1 MLKSNTKVST
11 QDGVVTNNSSGSA
24 MSSDAAGRF
33 TLFLESCV
41 PVVNSLNFG
50 HPLLFG
56 PASLQLAQIK
66 AQLALQQLNALAT
79 GNHAVPAL
87 SLLNLLKVTMSHP
100 LYNPRGAPFTG
111 QRPVVSGQYGIG
123 SQSAVDI
130 GGARMGPSTIISS
143 LMSQQLGFPMTPHS
157 TPLSQDMKSA
167 IDMHIRGAREE
178 VRLFNQMM
186 QQQKIVDPRIRKE
199 TREEVLTQGTGF
211 SSQRVPGR
219 LDEQST
225 VDWSIYQAPS
235 KLFSPQVV
243 AQPSPPT
250 QMFQPSGFGATTT
263 GGGRGS
269 LESQPS
275 VGPTRYT
282 SESASSILASFGLS
296 NEDLEHLSH
305 YPDEQLTP
313 DNLPFILRD
322 IRLQKAKRNLTDVD
336 HARAS
341 SAEHISTESRQSKVI
356 DYGHSSKFG
365 YSDENPDSF
374 QLDQHRKESPA
385 YVVESSV
392 NSTSFP
398 MVDSKRSQP
407 NTIVGPKKPAMD
419 QRKHSS
425 DAKNIKAAASRDPG
439 PKSMPASSRS
449 AVLSPAHS
457 GRSNLMNFPEGSSGS
472 KSGYGTSKGPWPLSF
487 PSSNSTKRLPT
498 PTMMN
503 DYSAASPRI
512 FPHTCSLC
520 NIECVQ
526 IKDWIEHQ
534 NTSIH
539 IESCRRLRKQ
549 YPDWNVETVSVSRHD
564 RNTSLDR
571 RSPTRRTRSPS
582 RSQSWSRS
590 PSPWRYHGRSGS
602 RSRRLRSRSRSR
614 SSRKYRRSRSRSR
627 SPRRAL
633 RNSPQV
639 HRRSRTPRRS
649 RSRSYSHPSRR
660 LSPHRSSPRRS
671 TRSSST
677 EKLAKKLIES
687 SGLSA
692 TDNVTLEAMMQSLA
706 PALMAELAKRKI
718 SSKKSSSSSWT
729 SKKTESLK
737 HRTVSKSSH
746 SSAARNTSS
755 SDVKLSASQSKN
767 VRVKKK
773 AGPGT
778 ACLLRLKGIPFSASH
793 QDLVDAVEPFG
804 KINHAILMK
813 SIKEA
818 SVCMEREEDAKAL
831 AECRNLKIRGR
842 VIEIYLAKDVA
853 KEQKKAVMKKKEMPA
868 SKSSRA
874 KVPARNLGTSV
885 MKKPMKK
892 QEVSKFVVE
901 ISGLPE
907 SGCTVEDLAKL
918 ASPFGIASEVTI
930 AVTKRKALLGL
941 PDMEALEK
949 MVKAC
954 KDAPP
959 KIQDHQLTVTPAS
972 KPVDLSNVES
982 LFKVLM
988 EMENPAE
995 LAGLA
1000 DRLLVVSN
1008 VPVGSSGTN
1017 DVQELVKRFGAV
1029 KQALV
1034 LNYRIIFE
1042 MDSGSTAQAVHAR
1055 FLKFPCIIQN
1065 NPLTF
1070 SVIIKPAKSTEEV
1083 KKKTEVK
1090 QSFKPGMKPYDSS
1103 KKGSA
1108 SSKATSGKA
1117 KAGKPHASPFGTVKD
1132 MPVFARGTAA
1142 SRASAATS
1150 KTATTTTFSSATTAS
1165 SVAICTSGTAEAS
1178 ETEVAQ
1184 GQTSEVPASSV
1195 SSVALVSSLSCS
1207 ETVAEVEA
1215 PPITTEE
1222 WVFEKEPPMDIENQQ
1237 TGLCD
1242 SLKNSTVVC
1251 QTEKDQQDQPKPK
1264 EQSEDELNGGP
1275 APSVHHPDESVIIE
1289 PAEDHTSTVMVDDS
1303 KQNTEVNQAETTAA
1317 EPVLASTDPLV
1328 SSTDSQT
1335 IKPECD
1341 MITCSVPSDTVDLTG
1356 LGAFDSPRSTAGP
1369 SGTVDLASIS
1379 NLSVPEPQP
1388 DLAQPQPDLAQPQPD
1403 LAQPQPDLAQ
1413 PQPDLAQPQP
1423 DLAQPQPDLAQPQ
1436 PDLAQPQLE
1445 RQPSIPVHQPS
1456 ILEHQPGADSIQP
1469 AAGTKTPSP
1478 DGPDDKSLDFPPVTP
1493 EILRALEKA
1502 VQECRM
1508 RASLQAKNSCMASS
1522 VDKKPRP
1529 LTEKSRCSDS
1539 PEKDRLSRTKSRAQS
1554 DEEHPPITWRGG
1566 SSGSSSG
1573 SRKSKHDDSPASK
1586 RVKGR
1591 EDSKHKS
1598 YNTRSS
1604 KTQGN
1609 SKAVESK
1616 PIEEPSLD
1624 DFSEDTFPF
1633 DLDEFV
1639 TVDEVGEEVDM
1650 PWPQD
1655 HFLHDV
1661 QPPTKRRRSQEP
1673 TKGQQSL
1680 KKPSASSTP
1689 RSQAEKKAAASVSK
1703 PLKKSG
1709 QSAKAK
1715 QGKTSAKLTGHKT
1728 RTDFTAA
1735 ADQDASIETVKL
1747 EVVPAD
1753 STPEPVPVILES
1765 ESEVVRKYSAAVAD
1779 KQEESKE
1786 PGQTVCP
1793 QDGSFPSAA
1802 VEEVLQI
1809 PLTEELKAE
1818 DRQAVQ
1824 PTEKFQAESEGEGT
1838 EVALVTLDEV
1848 SEEEEDFPED
1858 EEELLCLAGAGEDP
1872 EALVTVDEVGGDEDP
1887 FLQAV
1892 RDLQALVT
1900 LDEIVE
1906 EDGNEEPSSERF
1918 PFGLDDET
1926 GEAFNPEALVTLDET
1941 QGDDEMEEEES
1952 KKNTG
1957 KTTTQLSSAAELGET
1972 ESPGA
1977 EELRKMNFVTVDEV
1991 GEEEEELQGE
2001 EAKNSVRVPEV
2012 TDVKKEGSK
2021 ALVTEPAPCPATAPP
2036 STQTEEHPGGLAP
2049 ASTPDGSDVPSS
2061 ESLAKEQREKPSS
2074 LTQELVENQHE
2085 PQQGGAFK
2093 VENEARAELVTEE
2106 PAMKRSRSDTLFL
2119 KDSKLPP
2126 FSPDQPIGLEFVVP
2140 KTGFFCKLCS
2150 LFYGNEETAKKTHCS
2165 SLKHYQN
2172 VERYLLKQKI
2182 QRSRGP
2188 SQESVPQ

>member
-11 QDGVVTNNSSGSA
+11 QDGVVTTSSSGSG
-24 MSSDAAGRF
+24 MTSDAAGRF

-111 QRPVVSGQYGIG
+111 QRPIVSGQYGIS

-130 GGARMGPSTIISS
+130 GGARMGPSSIISS
-143 LMSQQLGFPMTPHS
+143 IMSQQLGFQMTPHS

-178 VRLFNQMM
+178 VRLFSQMM

-199 TREEVLTQGTGF
+199 AREEVLTQGTGF

-235 KLFSPQVV
+235 KLFSSQVV

-250 QMFQPSGFGATTT
+250 QMFQPSGFGAT

-392 NSTSFP
+392 NSASFP

-449 AVLSPAHS
+449 AVLSTAHS

-487 PSSNSTKRLPT
+487 PSSNSSKRLPT

-549 YPDWNVETVSVSRHD
+549 YPDWNVETVSVSRHE
-564 RNTSLDR
+564 RNTSRDH

-590 PSPWRYHGRSGS
+590 PSPWHYHGRSGS

-614 SSRKYRRSRSRSR
+614 SPRKYRRSRSRSR

-639 HRRSRTPRRS
+639 HRRSHTPRRS

-660 LSPHRSSPRRS
+660 LSPHRSSPRQS

-692 TDNVTLEAMMQSLA
+692 TDNITLEDMMQSLA
-706 PALMAELAKRKI
+706 PALMAELAKRKV

-737 HRTVSKSSH
+737 HRTVSKSGR
-746 SSAARNTSS
+746 SSTARNTSS
-755 SDVKLSASQSKN
+755 SDVKSSASQSKN

-793 QDLVDAVEPFG
+793 QDLVEAVEPFG

-853 KEQKKAVMKKKEMPA
+853 KEQKKPVVKKKEMLA
-868 SKSSRA
+868 SKSSTRA
-874 KVPARNLGTSV
+874 KVPARSLGASV

-941 PDMEALEK
+941 PDVEALEK

-954 KDAPP
+954 KDAPL
-959 KIQDHQLTVTPAS
+959 KIQDHELTVTPAA
-972 KPVDLSNVES
+972 KPVDLRNVES

-988 EMENPAE
+988 EIGNPAE

-1042 MDSGSTAQAVHAR
+1042 MDSSSTAQAVHAR

-1070 SVIIKPAKSTEEV
+1070 SVITKPAKSTEEV

-1108 SSKATSGKA
+1108 SSRATSGKA
-1117 KAGKPHASPFGTVKD
+1117 KAGKAQASIFGAVKD
-1132 MPVFARGTAA
+1132 TPVFARGTAA
-1142 SRASAATS
+1142 SRGSAATS
-1150 KTATTTTFSSATTAS
+1150 KTTTTFSSPTTAS
-1165 SVAICTSGTAEAS
+1165 SVAISTSGTADAS
-1178 ETEVAQ
+1178 EGEVAQ
-1184 GQTSEVPASSV
+1184 GQTIEVPASSI
-1195 SSVALVSSLSCS
+1195 SSVALVSSSGGS
-1207 ETVAEVEA
+1207 ETVAVSVSNEVET
-1215 PPITTEE
+1215 PPITEE
-1222 WVFEKEPPMDIENQQ
+1222 WGSEKEPPMEIENQQ
-1237 TGLCD
+1237 SVLCD
-1242 SLKNSTVVC
+1242 SLKNSTVVR
-1251 QTEKDQQDQPKPK
+1251 QTEKDQQDQKPM
-1264 EQSEDELNGGP
+1264 EQSEEALNGDP
-1275 APSVHHPDESVIIE
+1275 APSVKHPDESVITE
-1289 PAEDHTSTVMVDDS
+1289 SVEDHTNTVMFDES
-1303 KQNTEVNQAETTAA
+1303 KQNTEVKQAETTAA
-1317 EPVLASTDPLV
+1317 EPVLVNTDPLV

-1341 MITCSVPSDTVDLTG
+1341 MITCSVPPDTADLTG
-1356 LGAFDSPRSTAGP
+1356 VETLDSLPSTAGP
-1369 SGTVDLASIS
+1369 LGTVDIASIS
-1379 NLSVPEPQP
+1379 KPSVPERQPDLAERQPDIAEPQP
-1388 DLAQPQPDLAQPQPD
+1388 DIAEPQPDIAEPQLD
-1403 LAQPQPDLAQ
+1403 IVE
-1413 PQPDLAQPQP
+1413 
-1423 DLAQPQPDLAQPQ
+1423 
-1436 PDLAQPQLE
+1436 PQLE
-1445 RQPSIPVHQPS
+1445 PQPSIPV
-1456 ILEHQPGADSIQP
+1456 HQPGADSIQP
-1469 AAGTKTPSP
+1469 AAGTKTGSP
-1478 DGPDDKSLDFPPVTP
+1478 DGQDDKSLDFPPVTP

-1508 RASLQAKNSCMASS
+1508 RASLQAKNSYMAASAE
-1522 VDKKPRP
+1522 KKPRP
-1529 LTEKSRCSDS
+1529 LAEKSRCSDS
-1539 PEKDRLSRTKSRAQS
+1539 PEKDRLSRTKGRAQS
-1554 DEEHPPITWRGG
+1554 DEEHPPVTRRGG

-1573 SRKSKHDDSPASK
+1573 SRKSKYDDSPASK

-1604 KTQGN
+1604 KTQGS
-1609 SKAVESK
+1609 SKAIESK
-1616 PIEEPSLD
+1616 PQSAVTQIEEPALEN
-1624 DFSEDTFPF
+1624 FSEDTFPF

-1650 PWPQD
+1650 PWPHD
-1655 HFLHDV
+1655 HFMHDF

-1680 KKPSASSTP
+1680 QKPPASSTP
-1689 RSQAEKKAAASVSK
+1689 RSQAEKKTAASVSK

-1709 QSAKAK
+1709 QTAKTK
-1715 QGKTSAKLTGHKT
+1715 QGKTSAKLTGYKT
-1728 RTDFTAA
+1728 RSGFTAA
-1735 ADQDASIETVKL
+1735 AEQDASIETVKL

-1753 STPEPVPVILES
+1753 APPEPVSAILEC
-1765 ESEVVRKYSAAVAD
+1765 ESEVVANYGAAVAD
-1779 KQEESKE
+1779 KQEDTKE
-1786 PGQTVCP
+1786 PEQTVCP
-1793 QDGSFPSAA
+1793 QDGSFPSAS
-1802 VEEVLQI
+1802 VDDVPQN
-1809 PLTEELKAE
+1809 PLAEQLEAE
-1818 DRQAVQ
+1818 DQQAVQ
-1824 PTEKFQAESEGEGT
+1824 PAEKFQAELEGEGA

-1858 EEELLCLAGAGEDP
+1858 EEELLCLAGGGEDP
-1872 EALVTVDEVGGDEDP
+1872 GALVTVDEVGGDEDP

-1906 EDGNEEPSSERF
+1906 EDGNEEPISERF
-1918 PFGLDDET
+1918 PFGLDDES

-1941 QGDDEMEEEES
+1941 QGDDDEMEEEES

-1957 KTTTQLSSAAELGET
+1957 KTTMQLSSAAELGET

-1991 GEEEEELQGE
+1991 GEEEEELQSTVQGE
-2001 EAKNSVRVPEV
+2001 EAKNSERAPEV
-2012 TDVKKEGSK
+2012 TDVKKEESE

-2036 STQTEEHPGGLAP
+2036 STQTEEHPAGLAP
-2049 ASTPDGSDVPSS
+2049 ASTPEGADVPSS
-2061 ESLAKEQREKPSS
+2061 ESLAKEQRETSGLVK
-2074 LTQELVENQHE
+2074 QELVESQHE
-2085 PQQGGAFK
+2085 PRRGAAVK
-2093 VENEARAELVTEE
+2093 EENEARAELVEEE
-2106 PAMKRSRSDTLFL
+2106 PAMKKPRSDTLFI

-2126 FSPDQPIGLEFVVP
+2126 FSPGQPIGLEFVVP

-2182 QRSRGP
+2182 QQSRGP

>member
-1 MLKSNTKVST
+1 
-11 QDGVVTNNSSGSA
+11 
-24 MSSDAAGRF
+24 
-33 TLFLESCV
+33 
-41 PVVNSLNFG
+41 
-50 HPLLFG
+50 
-56 PASLQLAQIK
+56 
-66 AQLALQQLNALAT
+66 
-79 GNHAVPAL
+79 
-87 SLLNLLKVTMSHP
+87 MSHP

-111 QRPVVSGQYGIG
+111 QRPIVSGQYGIS

-130 GGARMGPSTIISS
+130 GGARMGPSSIISS
-143 LMSQQLGFPMTPHS
+143 IMSQQLGFQMTPHS

-178 VRLFNQMM
+178 VRLFSQMM

-199 TREEVLTQGTGF
+199 AREEVLTQGTGF

-235 KLFSPQVV
+235 KLFSSQVV

-250 QMFQPSGFGATTT
+250 QMFQPSGFGAT

-341 SAEHISTESRQSKVI
+341 SSKVI

-392 NSTSFP
+392 NSASFP

-449 AVLSPAHS
+449 AVLSTAHS

-487 PSSNSTKRLPT
+487 PSSNSSKRLPT

-549 YPDWNVETVSVSRHD
+549 YPDWNVETVSVSRHE
-564 RNTSLDR
+564 RNTSRDH

-590 PSPWRYHGRSGS
+590 PSPWHYHGRSGS

-614 SSRKYRRSRSRSR
+614 SPRKYRRSRSRSR

-639 HRRSRTPRRS
+639 HRRSHTPRRS

-660 LSPHRSSPRRS
+660 LSPHRSSPRQS

-687 SGLSA
+687 SGRS
-692 TDNVTLEAMMQSLA
+692 
-706 PALMAELAKRKI
+706 I
-718 SSKKSSSSSWT
+718 
-729 SKKTESLK
+729 
-737 HRTVSKSSH
+737 
-746 SSAARNTSS
+746 
-755 SDVKLSASQSKN
+755 
-767 VRVKKK
+767 VKKK

-793 QDLVDAVEPFG
+793 QDLVEAVEPFG

-853 KEQKKAVMKKKEMPA
+853 KEQKKPVVKKYVVSLPCGCNRNDVYVLVVMVSLFFRKEMLA
-868 SKSSRA
+868 SKSSTRA
-874 KVPARNLGTSV
+874 KVPARSLGKLCSL
-885 MKKPMKK
+885 

-941 PDMEALEK
+941 PDVEALEK

-954 KDAPP
+954 KDAPL
-959 KIQDHQLTVTPAS
+959 KIQDHELTVTPAA
-972 KPVDLSNVES
+972 KPVDLRNVVRKHLQSSEVRFHRLRNETDFFLYDLCVLLQES

-988 EMENPAE
+988 EIGNPAVASYTC
-995 LAGLA
+995 LYCYL
-1000 DRLLVVSN
+1000 
-1008 VPVGSSGTN
+1008 SS
-1017 DVQELVKRFGAV
+1017 F
-1029 KQALV
+1029 
-1034 LNYRIIFE
+1034 
-1042 MDSGSTAQAVHAR
+1042 
-1055 FLKFPCIIQN
+1055 
-1065 NPLTF
+1065 
-1070 SVIIKPAKSTEEV
+1070 
-1083 KKKTEVK
+1083 
-1090 QSFKPGMKPYDSS
+1090 SFKPGMKPYDSS

-1108 SSKATSGKA
+1108 SSRATSGKA
-1117 KAGKPHASPFGTVKD
+1117 KAGKAQASIFGAVKD
-1132 MPVFARGTAA
+1132 TPVFARGTAA
-1142 SRASAATS
+1142 SRGSAATS
-1150 KTATTTTFSSATTAS
+1150 KTTTTFSSPTTAS
-1165 SVAICTSGTAEAS
+1165 SVAISTSGTADAS
-1178 ETEVAQ
+1178 EGEVAQ
-1184 GQTSEVPASSV
+1184 GQTIEVPASSI
-1195 SSVALVSSLSCS
+1195 SSVALVSSSGGS
-1207 ETVAEVEA
+1207 ETVAVSVSNEVET
-1215 PPITTEE
+1215 PPITEE
-1222 WVFEKEPPMDIENQQ
+1222 WGSEKEPPMEIENQQ
-1237 TGLCD
+1237 SVLCD
-1242 SLKNSTVVC
+1242 SLKNSTVVR
-1251 QTEKDQQDQPKPK
+1251 QTEKDQQDQKPM
-1264 EQSEDELNGGP
+1264 EQSEEALNGDP
-1275 APSVHHPDESVIIE
+1275 APSVKHPDESVITE
-1289 PAEDHTSTVMVDDS
+1289 SVEDHTNTVMFDES
-1303 KQNTEVNQAETTAA
+1303 KQNTEVKQAETTAA
-1317 EPVLASTDPLV
+1317 EPVLVNTDPLV

-1341 MITCSVPSDTVDLTG
+1341 MITCSVPPDTADLTG
-1356 LGAFDSPRSTAGP
+1356 VETLDSLPSTAGP
-1369 SGTVDLASIS
+1369 LGTVDIPDLA
-1379 NLSVPEPQP
+1379 ERQP
-1388 DLAQPQPDLAQPQPD
+1388 DLAERQPDIAEPQLD
-1403 LAQPQPDLAQ
+1403 IVE
-1413 PQPDLAQPQP
+1413 
-1423 DLAQPQPDLAQPQ
+1423 
-1436 PDLAQPQLE
+1436 PQLE
-1445 RQPSIPVHQPS
+1445 PQPSIPV
-1456 ILEHQPGADSIQP
+1456 HQPGADSIQP
-1469 AAGTKTPSP
+1469 AAGTKTGSP
-1478 DGPDDKSLDFPPVTP
+1478 DGQDDKSLDFPPVTP

-1508 RASLQAKNSCMASS
+1508 RASLQAKNSYMAASAE
-1522 VDKKPRP
+1522 KKPRP
-1529 LTEKSRCSDS
+1529 LAEKSRCSDS
-1539 PEKDRLSRTKSRAQS
+1539 PEKDRLSRTKGRAQS
-1554 DEEHPPITWRGG
+1554 DEEHPPVTRRGG

-1573 SRKSKHDDSPASK
+1573 SRKSKYDDSPASK

-1591 EDSKHKS
+1591 EDSKHKVRPGPDRRR
-1598 YNTRSS
+1598 T
-1604 KTQGN
+1604 
-1609 SKAVESK
+1609 
-1616 PIEEPSLD
+1616 SLEN
-1624 DFSEDTFPF
+1624 FSEDTFPF

-1655 HFLHDV
+1655 HFMHDF

-1680 KKPSASSTP
+1680 QKPPASSTP
-1689 RSQAEKKAAASVSK
+1689 RSQAEKKTAASVSK

-1709 QSAKAK
+1709 QTAKTK
-1715 QGKTSAKLTGHKT
+1715 QGKTSAKLTGYKT
-1728 RTDFTAA
+1728 RSGFTAA
-1735 ADQDASIETVKL
+1735 AEQDASIETVKL

-1753 STPEPVPVILES
+1753 APPEPVSAILEC
-1765 ESEVVRKYSAAVAD
+1765 ESEVVANYGAAVAD
-1779 KQEESKE
+1779 KQEDTKE
-1786 PGQTVCP
+1786 PEQTVCP
-1793 QDGSFPSAA
+1793 QDGSFPSAS
-1802 VEEVLQI
+1802 VDDVPQN
-1809 PLTEELKAE
+1809 PLAEQLEAE
-1818 DRQAVQ
+1818 DQQAVQ
-1824 PTEKFQAESEGEGT
+1824 PAEKFQAELEGEGA

-1858 EEELLCLAGAGEDP
+1858 EEELLCLAGGGEDP
-1872 EALVTVDEVGGDEDP
+1872 GALVTVDEVGGDEDP

-1906 EDGNEEPSSERF
+1906 EDGNEEPISERF
-1918 PFGLDDET
+1918 PFGLDDES
-1926 GEAFNPEALVTLDET
+1926 GEAFNPEV
-1941 QGDDEMEEEES
+1941 
-1952 KKNTG
+1952 
-1957 KTTTQLSSAAELGET
+1957 SSACQCQVCIL
-1972 ESPGA
+1972 
-1977 EELRKMNFVTVDEV
+1977 N
-1991 GEEEEELQGE
+1991 
-2001 EAKNSVRVPEV
+2001 
-2012 TDVKKEGSK
+2012 
-2021 ALVTEPAPCPATAPP
+2021 
-2036 STQTEEHPGGLAP
+2036 
-2049 ASTPDGSDVPSS
+2049 
-2061 ESLAKEQREKPSS
+2061 
-2074 LTQELVENQHE
+2074 
-2085 PQQGGAFK
+2085 
-2093 VENEARAELVTEE
+2093 
-2106 PAMKRSRSDTLFL
+2106 
-2119 KDSKLPP
+2119 
-2126 FSPDQPIGLEFVVP
+2126 
-2140 KTGFFCKLCS
+2140 
-2150 LFYGNEETAKKTHCS
+2150 
-2165 SLKHYQN
+2165 
-2172 VERYLLKQKI
+2172 
-2182 QRSRGP
+2182 
-2188 SQESVPQ
+2188 